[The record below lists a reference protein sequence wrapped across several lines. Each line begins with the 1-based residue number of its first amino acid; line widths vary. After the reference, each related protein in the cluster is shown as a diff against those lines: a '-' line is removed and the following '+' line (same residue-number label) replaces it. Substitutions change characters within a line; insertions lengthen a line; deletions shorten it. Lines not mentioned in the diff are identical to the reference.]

1 MIQDPSIFSRLFPQS
16 YGSSRLGQAPGAGPA
31 ADDDPTHG
39 GHDESTSLDR
49 GRPRP
54 DRHQSGGSNNPTVV
68 LKAKVFEYIAVWGT
82 NDASATLDVAG
93 VTGTGGVNDNDG
105 SANAAFNVTTNV
117 AHDITLSWDT
127 WDHGGGTQADYRHTD
142 DSCSIGGTVNLDTNP
157 GTTGGIETAESG
169 NGSLLHEGA
178 NPTWMKAY
186 GIAAE
191 VRPNVTDCTGDI
203 AKPGEYQLGVDITVS
218 KAS

>member
-1 MIQDPSIFSRLFPQS
+1 MEDTMKALLSTAGALALIATTAAANPPGDRPVPNDNSVNFNN
-16 YGSSRLGQAPGAGPA
+16 AP
-31 ADDDPTHG
+31 
-39 GHDESTSLDR
+39 
-49 GRPRP
+49 
-54 DRHQSGGSNNPTVV
+54 SGGSNNPTVV